1 MKRIGLM
8 LLLFLVIGSVTFA
21 KQNPIYTQDDIAIF
35 DRYVQ
40 YIEPHRSK
48 PMEEVLQATAEFFLG
63 SPYVANTL
71 ETAADETL
79 IVNLRE
85 FDCTTFVENVIALSF
100 VARNDE
106 LSFEAF
112 VDELRKIRYRNGII
126 DDYSSRLHYT
136 CDWVFENQQRGIV
149 ENISR
154 QLGGIKDGR
163 EIHFMTS
170 HREAYRQLSS
180 DERMLR
186 KMLLHE
192 KVINDRGG
200 FYYLPKE
207 QISSQANAIL
217 NMAMIAFV
225 TSIDGLDVSH
235 VAFAYRQNE
244 KLTFIH
250 ASSAAEKVIIQ
261 SATLSEY
268 CASQKLCKGLMVMKI
283 NNLREGGIIEF
294 DDLVSAGRSI

>member
-1 MKRIGLM
+1 MKRVGLIF
-8 LLLFLVIGSVTFA
+8 LLFLVIGSVTFA

-136 CDWVFENQQRGIV
+136 CDWVFENQQGGIV

-154 QLGGIKDGR
+154 QLGGTKDGR

-192 KVINDRGG
+192 KAINDRGG

-207 QISSQANAIL
+207 QISSQSDNIP

-235 VAFAYRQNE
+235 EGFAYRQNG

-250 ASSAAEKVIIQ
+250 ASSVAKKVVIQ
-261 SATLSEY
+261 PATLSEY
-268 CASQKLCKGLMVMKI
+268 CTSQKLCKGVMVMKI
-283 NNLREGGIIEF
+283 NNPRKK
-294 DDLVSAGRSI
+294 